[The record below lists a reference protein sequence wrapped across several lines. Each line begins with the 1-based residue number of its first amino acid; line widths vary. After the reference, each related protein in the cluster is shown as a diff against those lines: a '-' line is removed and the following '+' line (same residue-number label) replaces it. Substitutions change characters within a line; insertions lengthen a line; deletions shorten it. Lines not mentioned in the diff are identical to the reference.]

1 MPQCTH
7 LVALAAIALV
17 LTSCTAD
24 AGEPED
30 GRPADPET
38 RLILGMPHAFL
49 DRAPLASCGEFE
61 LEMGEPTPVAAM
73 KCLEDAI
80 GAGGAELIVTALT
93 VEGDPVTTWF
103 RALPTGGME
112 TWSDVR
118 QDKFAGEDSWRYSL
132 CPHAVSMLYAN
143 GECTRER
150 FE

>member
-49 DRAPLASCGEFE
+49 DRAPLAS
-61 LEMGEPTPVAAM
+61 AASSNS
-73 KCLEDAI
+73 KWASR
-80 GAGGAELIVTALT
+80 
-93 VEGDPVTTWF
+93 P
-103 RALPTGGME
+103 P
-112 TWSDVR
+112 
-118 QDKFAGEDSWRYSL
+118 WR
-132 CPHAVSMLYAN
+132 P
-143 GECTRER
+143 
-150 FE
+150 